1 MSVMNKARKEDQRIE
16 IEGNRIKI
24 NAEAEILKRRCIEM
38 MNPKQIPAIT
48 IVELCKRL
56 DIGVGAGIA
65 QINQEEKGN
74 WADFVDN
81 AIKKD
86 KRNEFTLKGK

>member
-1 MSVMNKARKEDQRIE
+1 M
-16 IEGNRIKI
+16 
-24 NAEAEILKRRCIEM
+24 
-38 MNPKQIPAIT
+38 T
-48 IVELCKRL
+48 IVELCKRAEM
-56 DIGVGAGIA
+56 GVGADIA

-86 KRNEFTLKGK
+86 KKGK